1 MTRHVRFGISLAL
14 TAAGTGLAGA
24 AQAQDGTYD
33 GLTFEIAAHAG
44 VLAFSEGGAQP
55 AYGARV
61 GLHLANGIGIG
72 AAVDRAD
79 REYELGSSDDT
90 RSAESLFYAGEIRY
104 TIPSATRANFFA
116 FVGVGRAR
124 LDPSPEEELIGLET
138 EDHLLIPLG
147 LGMLWTNHGSEPW
160 WALRAEL
167 RNHIVHVEGDE
178 DAGTDDSTTNHY
190 QLSLGLALLLGGGPQ
205 PVD

>member
-1 MTRHVRFGISLAL
+1 MTRFARLGISLAL
-14 TAAGTGLAGA
+14 TVTTLGLAGA
-24 AQAQDGTYD
+24 ARAQNGTWA
-33 GLTFEIAAHAG
+33 GPTFEIAAHGG

-72 AAVDRAD
+72 AAIDRAD
-79 REYELGSSDDT
+79 REYELGSPDDT
-90 RSAESLFYAGEIRY
+90 RSAESLFYAGEISY
-104 TIPSATRANFFA
+104 TIPSATRAHFFA

-124 LDPSPEEELIGLET
+124 LDPSPQEELIGLET

-147 LGMLWTNHGSEPW
+147 LGMLWTNHGGDPW
-160 WALRAEL
+160 WAIRAEA
-167 RNHIVHVEGDE
+167 RDHIVHVEGDE

-190 QLSLGLALLLGGGPQ
+190 QLSIGLALLLGGGPQ